1 MITLRS
7 CASTKR
13 WLNTENCTVRCRTSP
28 RVASPVGE
36 PARVA
41 VVRHDRVVGDEV
53 VDLAAEARRCWV
65 RWPWPW
71 RSPWMAGRLAL
82 PRQDPPAIR
91 SSNRAIGW
99 TSCPVIARHVLDIL
113 LMLPSGI
120 DALDAKLIQAMCET
134 PRAGVMEL
142 ARQLGVARGTVQARL
157 DKLQKRGIISGFD
170 PDLDLQAMGYEV
182 LAFVT
187 LEIAQGRLDDVIEH
201 LADDPRGARGARHH
215 RPRRPALPRRRPHQ
229 RAPAGACSA
238 GCSRCPGIMRT
249 TTQIALSE
257 QVRHRVLPLV
267 AQVIDE
273 ATESA
278 PPRRRRGAR

>member
-1 MITLRS
+1 MLIILIS
-7 CASTKR
+7 K
-13 WLNTENCTVRCRTSP
+13 
-28 RVASPVGE
+28 
-36 PARVA
+36 
-41 VVRHDRVVGDEV
+41 
-53 VDLAAEARRCWV
+53 
-65 RWPWPW
+65 
-71 RSPWMAGRLAL
+71 
-82 PRQDPPAIR
+82 PP
-91 SSNRAIGW
+91 S
-99 TSCPVIARHVLDIL
+99 VLDIL

-201 LADDPRGARGARHH
+201 LVTIPEVLEAHATTGPGDLHCRVVARTNVHLQAVLGRV
-215 RPRRPALPRRRPHQ
+215 LEV
-229 RAPAGACSA
+229 
-238 GCSRCPGIMRT
+238 PGIMRT

-273 ATESA
+273 ASEAA
-278 PPRRRRGAR
+278 PSRRKRGAR